1 MTRAS
6 ELTTFHQDE
15 LVSRLDEARKE
26 LTALKFRAATNQ
38 LSDVS
43 SISKLKKEVAR
54 LITILHERELGV
66 VHIAPKPKEESD
78 QGAKFQKVS
87 GRLYGT
93 KARIA
98 EKELEEA
105 QKGSETEDEE
115 FEDLSEVDSEVGSEV
130 GSEVDNEA
138 TDTDEK
144 DGADEQFDSDVESN
158 DSATAKQDIVD
169 DKALKEDSDNE
180 S

>member
-66 VHIAPKPKEESD
+66 VHLGPKPKEESD
-78 QGAKFQKVS
+78 QGAKFQKES

-98 EKELEEA
+98 EKELEDA

-115 FEDLSEVDSEVGSEV
+115 FEDLSDVDSEVVDSE
-130 GSEVDNEA
+130 S
-138 TDTDEK
+138 TDTGEK
-144 DGADEQFDSDVESN
+144 DDADEQLGSDVESN
-158 DSATAKQDIVD
+158 DSPMARQDIVE
-169 DKALKEDSDNE
+169 DKAQKEDSDNE

>member
-115 FEDLSEVDSEVGSEV
+115 FEDLSEVDSEVDSE
-130 GSEVDNEA
+130 GDNEA
-138 TDTDEK
+138 ADPDEN
-144 DGADEQFDSDVESN
+144 DDADEQFDSDVESN